1 MKNVGNTYA
10 LRHFSK
16 IKKAFIILH
25 SKKIIAGK
33 GSGKDVE
40 FEEEKKELSS
50 KGFFPA
56 SNTAP
61 YWEHSF
67 LLKEKQLWKKNFL
80 RFRISPV
87 SVNVH

>member
-16 IKKAFIILH
+16 IKKTFIILH

-50 KGFFPA
+50 KVFFPRLKYR
-56 SNTAP
+56 S
-61 YWEHSF
+61 
-67 LLKEKQLWKKNFL
+67 LLGTQLFT
-80 RFRISPV
+80 
-87 SVNVH
+87 